1 MSQEQLTSPWFDEH
15 DAFLQD
21 NVDPEILKIWKEEF
35 HKKDLRDMRHY
46 LKQFP
51 DATPEEKKALR
62 RWVNSGHSP
71 YENGDYI
78 VNDDGG
84 PMDFINALRFWEV
97 QYQAYLN
104 DPDAYQKPPDDS
116 EEYISPKFDPETGEE
131 LPF

>member
-1 MSQEQLTSPWFDEH
+1 MTDDFDY
-15 DAFLQD
+15 D
-21 NVDPEILKIWKEEF
+21 NVDPKTLKAWKAELLKEF
-35 HKKDLRDMRHY
+35 KREMRSY

-51 DATPEEKKALR
+51 DATPEEKRELC

-84 PMDFINALRFWEV
+84 PMDFINAQRFLEV
-97 QYQAYLN
+97 EYQEYLKHL
-104 DPDAYQKPPDDS
+104 DAYRGGQDS
-116 EEYISPKFDPETGEE
+116 EEYISPKYDPETGNE